1 MPGGGGIYNGQDE
14 NGTAEPGGEMAI
26 LTERDRAAVQ
36 TELAKLAGPVKLI
49 VFSTQLGASEY
60 CVETERLVREVAECS
75 DQITVEILNLH
86 IDRERAEAYE
96 IDRVPA
102 IVVEGARDY
111 GIRFFGIPMGYE
123 FTNLIDSMIVAS
135 SGTPS
140 LGAETLER
148 LAGLK
153 ERVHIQVFSTPT

>member
-1 MPGGGGIYNGQDE
+1 
-14 NGTAEPGGEMAI
+14 MAI
-26 LTERDRAAVQ
+26 LTERDRAAVR
-36 TELAKLAGPVKLI
+36 TELAKMAGPINLV
-49 VFSTQLGASEY
+49 VFSTQLDASEY

-75 DQITVEILNLH
+75 DQVTVEILNLH
-86 IDRERAEAYE
+86 IDKARAEAYGV
-96 IDRVPA
+96 DRVPA

-140 LGAETLER
+140 LGAETLQR

>member
-1 MPGGGGIYNGQDE
+1 
-14 NGTAEPGGEMAI
+14 MAI
-26 LTERDRAAVQ
+26 LTERDRTAVR
-36 TELAKLAGPVKLI
+36 TELAKLGGPVKLV
-49 VFSTQLGASEY
+49 VFTTELGATEY
-60 CVETERLVREVAECS
+60 TVETERLVREVAECS
-75 DQITVEILNLH
+75 DQITVEALNLH
-86 IDRERAEAYE
+86 IDRARAETYGV
-96 IDRVPA
+96 DRVPA

-123 FTNLIDSMIVAS
+123 FTNLIDSMIAAS

-153 ERVHIQVFSTPT
+153 ERVHIQVFATPT

>member
-1 MPGGGGIYNGQDE
+1 MIKKVGFIGL
-14 NGTAEPGGEMAI
+14 GTMGKLMALNI
-26 LTERDRAAVQ
+26 AQ
-36 TELAKLAGPVKLI
+36 AGYDLI
-49 VFSTQLGASEY
+49 VY
-60 CVETERLVREVAECS
+60 DIRDERLREFNEAGAKIARSVKEVAECS
-75 DQITVEILNLH
+75 DQVTVEILNLH
-86 IDRERAEAYE
+86 IDRAQAEAYG

-123 FTNLIDSMIVAS
+123 FTNLIDAIVVAS